1 MRRSEGAAH
10 RWAQS
15 ARGSVLGRAGLRC
28 GRTGRRS
35 ARVGLARGEMSEDR
49 LDEFG
54 RLDARDDAQRAA
66 THITALDVDME
77 DSLEPLHPAHR
88 RGTRCM
94 RLAGGLVD
102 RIGDDAEAV
111 LEVRGEHAVV
121 SGEMGAGAW
130 HEGGEAGDEFDGVEH
145 DMRGA
150 VAEGVLESIHDLP
163 AVTRATAHR
172 LPAAP
177 SSLPARPNP
186 LTSTAKSPLPVRQR
200 TRQRP
205 RQYSNNNADRWVIL
219 PILLD
224 DIGRA
229 GAAHASR
236 EPTATASRQL
246 SRSD

>member
-1 MRRSEGAAH
+1 LWGSLSDRERPGATGSGDFAVEVSGLGRAGSDEGAAGRRWAVAREVRRSEGAAH

-150 VAEGVLESIHDLP
+150 VAEGVLESIHDLR
-163 AVTRATAHR
+163 AVIDRVD
-172 LPAAP
+172 LPG
-177 SSLPARPNP
+177 LGGQ
-186 LTSTAKSPLPVRQR
+186 V
-200 TRQRP
+200 
-205 RQYSNNNADRWVIL
+205 
-219 PILLD
+219 
-224 DIGRA
+224 G
-229 GAAHASR
+229 
-236 EPTATASRQL
+236 
-246 SRSD
+246 